1 MWYDSA
7 FGSPERRSDTVFMAM
22 PAGSSTPNKPLAYLS
37 AGAFVLFLLAW
48 GAGWPALIAPAL
60 VASLAL
66 FAVYCQTN
74 PKLHVFTFTFWV
86 FACVAAAMF
95 YPAAFDA
102 WGGYDL
108 SRLIVPLI
116 QIIMFGMGATL
127 SAADFLR
134 ALRLPKAVLI
144 GMVLQFTVMPT
155 LGWAIATAFGF
166 PPEVAAGVVLIGACS
181 GGVASNVMVYLSRG
195 NVALSVTMTACS
207 TLLAP
212 VMTPLAM
219 KLLAGRL
226 IEINFWSMMLS
237 IINMVIIPVGGG
249 LIANHILER
258 KRPIGEFAKLIGPMT
273 LLIAGGV
280 AAASGGATALSGQA
294 VDADALLIQT
304 VILAIVVIVG
314 GFLLNAFL
322 AGNREAFDKF
332 LPVLSMA
339 SICYI
344 LAIIAADSRDELIG
358 VGLALLVAALIHNLA
373 GYLLGYFLA
382 GFAGLSESDRRTVA
396 FEVGMQNG
404 GMGVGLAT
412 NVLKSSAAALAPAVF
427 GTWMNITG
435 STLASWWRDRPPKD
449 GAGATAEVAE
459 ETVVA

>member
-1 MWYDSA
+1 MSEDS
-7 FGSPERRSDTVFMAM
+7 S
-22 PAGSSTPNKPLAYLS
+22 AGKTPLLYLS
-37 AGAFVLFLLAW
+37 GAAFVVFAVAW
-48 GAGWPALIAPAL
+48 ATGRTGLVGASLTAA
-60 VASLAL
+60 LAL
-66 FAVYCQTN
+66 FALYCGTN
-74 PKLHVFTFTFWV
+74 RKLHVFTFTFWV
-86 FACVAAAMF
+86 FAGVCAAMF
-95 YPAAFDA
+95 YPWAFDT
-102 WGGYDL
+102 WGGFDL

-127 SAADFLR
+127 SAGDFLR
-134 ALRLPKAVLI
+134 ALRMPKAVLI

-155 LGWAIATAFGF
+155 LGWALATAFGF
-166 PPEVAAGVVLIGACS
+166 PAEVAAGVVLIGACS
-181 GGVASNVMVYLSRG
+181 GGVASNVMVFLSRG

-219 KLLAGRL
+219 QVLAGRL

-249 LIANHILER
+249 LIANSILKR
-258 KRPIGEFAKLIGPMT
+258 KRGLGEFVKLIVPMT

-280 AAASGGATALSGQA
+280 AGASGGATALSGQPLDLGGMA
-294 VDADALLIQT
+294 TQAL
-304 VILAIVVIVG
+304 ILAAVVLLG

-322 AGNREAFDKF
+322 AGHRDAFDKF

-344 LAIIAADSRDELIG
+344 LAIIAADSREELIS
-358 VGLALLVAALIHNLA
+358 VGLALLLAALLHNLA
-373 GYLLGYFLA
+373 GYLLGYLLA
-382 GFAGLSESDRRTVA
+382 GAIGLPESDRRTVA

-412 NVLKSSAAALAPAVF
+412 NVLHSSAAALAPAVF

-435 STLASWWRDRPPKD
+435 STLASWWRDRPPGEGRSRMSD
-449 GAGATAEVAE
+449 TER
-459 ETVVA
+459 TVPV